1 MKRFLIL
8 IALWGGI
15 IGALN
20 AQDARLAQQ
29 YYQDGEYEKAAV
41 LFEKLFRA
49 NEQNDYF
56 FNSYIECL
64 IELSSYDKAEQE
76 LIKQTRKDPANGSL
90 YVTYGKLLERQDRLE
105 EADKQ
110 YQFAIDRLTP
120 DQYSIIRLAN
130 MFANQMKY
138 DQAIAAY
145 EKGAALLKDNQL
157 FAYNLGD
164 LYRRKGEIPQM
175 VEQYL
180 NSLDDSPERLN
191 NLKTI
196 FQRYL
201 MPEDFKELQ
210 SQLYTRLQSDENA
223 VQYVELLIWVFIQ
236 RKDYKNAFRQARALD
251 RRLDENGGRIFR
263 LAEIAYNEQ
272 DYDAA
277 IEAFEYVV
285 REKGIN
291 SSFYIDAKRGALRSH
306 RNKLV
311 AGYDYSLQDLR
322 ILESQYDSF
331 LNEFGRSKL
340 TASIVLE
347 LAELEA
353 LYINDIDKAV
363 SMLSQM
369 IEYPG
374 IDRVIQARGKLSLGD
389 YYLIKDDPW
398 EATLLYSQVDKA
410 FQEDILGHEARFR
423 NAKLSYFSGDFQW
436 AQAQFEVLKAS
447 TSKLIANDALDLS
460 IFIMDNLG
468 LDSTATA
475 LEKYAQAELLVFQNR
490 FEEAFTQLD
499 TLLKAFPTH
508 ALEDDVWYLKSKI
521 FTKRRDFQQSAQMLQ
536 RIIDTYPTDI
546 RADNAIFE
554 LAELNEHQL
563 ADVEKAKVL
572 YEKLFIEYSGST
584 FAVEARKRFR
594 KLRGDNLQ

>member
-8 IALWGGI
+8 IAFGVGLSGGLM
-15 IGALN
+15 G
-20 AQDARLAQQ
+20 QDARLAQQ

-64 IELSSYDKAEQE
+64 IELSSYDKAGQE
-76 LIKQTRKDPANGSL
+76 ITKQIKKDPANGSL
-90 YVTYGKLLERQDRLE
+90 YVTYGKLLERQDKLE
-105 EADKQ
+105 EADQQ

-120 DQYSIIRLAN
+120 DQYSIIKLAN

-145 EKGAALLKDNQL
+145 EKGATLLKDNQL

-164 LYRRKGEIPQM
+164 LYRRKGEIPRM
-175 VEQYL
+175 IEQYL

-201 MPEDFKELQ
+201 MAEDFKELQ
-210 SQLYTRLQSDENA
+210 AQLYTRLQSNENA
-223 VQYVELLIWVFIQ
+223 VPYVELLTWVFIQ

-251 RRLDENGGRIFR
+251 RRLDENGGRVFR

-285 REKGIN
+285 KEKGLN
-291 SSFYIDAKRGALRSH
+291 SSFYIDAKRGALRSR

-311 AGYDYSLQDLR
+311 AGYSYTVQDLR
-322 ILESQYDSF
+322 HLEMQYDSF

-340 TASIVLE
+340 TAGIVLE

-353 LYINDIDKAV
+353 LYINDIDKAILI
-363 SMLSQM
+363 LSQM

-389 YYLIKDDPW
+389 YHLIKNDPW

-423 NAKLSYFSGDFQW
+423 NAKLSYYSGDFQW

-475 LEKYAQAELLVFQNR
+475 LEKYAQADLLVFQNR
-490 FEEAFTQLD
+490 FDDAFKQLD
-499 TLLKAFPTH
+499 SLLIAFPEH
-508 ALEDDVWYLKSKI
+508 ALEDDVLYLKSKI
-521 FTKRRDFQQSAQMLQ
+521 YVKRRDFQQAAVMLQ
-536 RIIDTYPTDI
+536 RIIDNYPTDI
-546 RADNAIFE
+546 RADNAVFE
-554 LAELNEHQL
+554 LAELNERQL
-563 ADVEKAKVL
+563 GDIEKAKSM

-584 FAVEARKRFR
+584 FAVEARKRYR
-594 KLRGDNLQ
+594 ALRGDNIQ

>member
-8 IALWGGI
+8 LALWGGVT
-15 IGALN
+15 GALF

-29 YYQDGEYEKAAV
+29 YFQDGEYEKAAV
-41 LFEKLFRA
+41 LFEKLFRV

-64 IELSSYDKAEQE
+64 IELSSYEKAEQE
-76 LIKQTRKDPANGSL
+76 LVKQIRKDPANGSL
-90 YVTYGKLLERQDRLE
+90 YVTYGKLLERQDRQE

-110 YQFAIDRLTP
+110 YLYAIERLTP

-130 MFANQMKY
+130 MFANSMKY
-138 DQAIAAY
+138 DQAIASY
-145 EKGAALLKDNQL
+145 EKGAMLLKDNQL

-164 LYRRKGEIPQM
+164 LYRRKGDIPRM

-210 SQLYTRLQSDENA
+210 AQLYTRLQTDENA
-223 VQYVELLIWVFIQ
+223 VQYVELLTWVFIQ

-251 RRLDENGGRIFR
+251 RRLDENGGRVFR

-285 REKGIN
+285 KEKGIN
-291 SSFYIDAKRGALRSH
+291 SSFYIDAKRGALRSR

-311 AGYDYSLQDLR
+311 AGYSYTIEDLR
-322 ILESQYDSF
+322 KLEMQYDSF

-347 LAELEA
+347 MAELEA

-363 SMLSQM
+363 LMLTQM

-423 NAKLSYFSGDFQW
+423 NAKLSYYSGDFQW

-475 LEKYAQAELLVFQNR
+475 LEKYAQADLLVFQNR
-490 FEEAFTQLD
+490 FDDAFTLLD
-499 TLLKAFPTH
+499 SLLLAFPSH
-508 ALEDDVWYLKSKI
+508 ALEDDVWYLKSRI

-554 LAELNEHQL
+554 LAELNEYQL
-563 ADVEKAKVL
+563 GDIEKAKTL
-572 YEKLFIEYSGST
+572 YEKLFIDYSGST

>member
-8 IALWGGI
+8 LALWGGVT
-15 IGALN
+15 GAIF

-29 YYQDGEYEKAAV
+29 YFQDGEYEKAAV

-56 FNSYIECL
+56 FNSYIDCL

-76 LIKQTRKDPANGSL
+76 LVKQIRKDPANGSL
-90 YVTYGKLLERQDRLE
+90 YVAYGKLLERQDRQE

-110 YQFAIDRLTP
+110 YLYAIERLTP

-130 MFANQMKY
+130 MFANSMKY
-138 DQAIAAY
+138 DQAIASY
-145 EKGAALLKDNQL
+145 EKGAELLKDNQL

-164 LYRRKGEIPQM
+164 LYRRKGDIPRM

-210 SQLYTRLQSDENA
+210 AQLYTRLQTDENA
-223 VQYVELLIWVFIQ
+223 VQYVELLTWVFIQ

-251 RRLDENGGRIFR
+251 RRLDENGGRVFR

-285 REKGIN
+285 KEKGIN
-291 SSFYIDAKRGALRSH
+291 SSFYIDAKRGALRSR

-311 AGYDYSLQDLR
+311 AGYSYTIEDLR
-322 ILESQYDSF
+322 KLEMQYDSF

-347 LAELEA
+347 MAELEA

-363 SMLSQM
+363 LMLTQM

-423 NAKLSYFSGDFQW
+423 NAKLSYYSGDFQW

-475 LEKYAQAELLVFQNR
+475 LEKYAQADLLVFQNR
-490 FEEAFTQLD
+490 FDDAFTLLD
-499 TLLKAFPTH
+499 SLLLAFPNH
-508 ALEDDVWYLKSKI
+508 ALEDDVWYLKSRI
-521 FTKRRDFQQSAQMLQ
+521 FTKRRDFQQSAQMLH

-554 LAELNEHQL
+554 LAELNEYQL
-563 ADVEKAKVL
+563 GDIEKAKTL
-572 YEKLFIEYSGST
+572 YEKLFIDYSGST